1 MFDSIRDRL
10 SPRRGDGD
18 RGQLGVFMVL
28 IMGAIALVVVSI
40 VLLFGMDIAGS
51 FAEGIDDTGTYGD
64 AATSTEQSTGDA
76 FELFGTSVLVI
87 PAAAVLA
94 VLIGGMVGAISG
106 GGNLPGM
113 GGGGRQRRR

>member
-1 MFDSIRDRL
+1 MLDGLTDRL
-10 SPRRGDGD
+10 SPRRGDGE

-51 FAEGIDDTGTYGD
+51 FAEGIDQNGVYGD
-64 AATSTEQSTGDA
+64 AAQSTQNSTGDA

-94 VLIGGMVGAISG
+94 VLIGGMVGAIAG
-106 GGNLPGM
+106 GGSLPGM
-113 GGGGRQRRR
+113 GGGRRRR